1 MEIVS
6 VCSVQ
11 DMVLLASNVVDE
23 LSYDLPPTLDSESAR
38 QNSFGADRIEM
49 RRDGG
54 TGRRSGL
61 KIVLDT
67 V

>member
-1 MEIVS
+1 MRFFSRGCDVYGEA
-6 VCSVQ
+6 
-11 DMVLLASNVVDE
+11 ASALIE
-23 LSYDLPPTLDSESAR
+23 SE
-38 QNSFGADRIEM
+38 G

-67 V
+67 L